1 MNAAPVIQL
10 KIAEIKPSR
19 LVEIAYAP
27 FTGQFS
33 QKDISAEFHIPYTLP
48 VLACDVAKTAW
59 ILTIFFSNAVRY
71 TPAWGKLIVRAAI
84 IGKNMRISVENSG
97 YGVPMERL
105 QRMFQ
110 RDESFESPEF
120 GQGLALLLA
129 GEIAEAQRGT
139 IGASS
144 ELGVMT
150 QFYMDLPIENT
161 TEETK

>member
-1 MNAAPVIQL
+1 MNSAPVIHL

-19 LVEIAYAP
+19 LVEIAFAP

-33 QKDISAEFHIPYTLP
+33 QKDIAAEFHIPYTLP

-71 TPAWGKLIVRAAI
+71 TPAWGRLTVRASLL
-84 IGKNMRISVENSG
+84 GDKLRISVENSG

-105 QRMFQ
+105 QRMFE
-110 RDESFESPEF
+110 RNENFESPEF

-129 GEIAEAQRGT
+129 AEIAEAQQGN

-150 QFYMDLPIENT
+150 QFYMDLPIENA
-161 TEETK
+161 TEEKK

>member
-1 MNAAPVIQL
+1 MSQTPVIQL

-33 QKDISAEFHIPYTLP
+33 QKDIAAEFHIPYTLP
-48 VLACDVAKTAW
+48 LLACDVAKTAW

-71 TPAWGKLIVRAAI
+71 TPAWGKLVVRATLL
-84 IGKNMRISVENSG
+84 GKNLRISVENSG

-110 RDESFESPEF
+110 RDENFESPEF

-129 GEIAEAQRGT
+129 GEIAEAQHGK

-150 QFYMDLPIENT
+150 QFYMDLPIEKNA
-161 TEETK
+161 EGTK

>member
-1 MNAAPVIQL
+1 MSQAPVIQL
-10 KIAEIKPSR
+10 KLTEIKPSR
-19 LVEIAYAP
+19 LVEIAYSP

-33 QKDISAEFHIPYTLP
+33 QKDISTEFHIPYTLP
-48 VLACDVAKTAW
+48 ILECDVAKTAW

-71 TPAWGKLIVRAAI
+71 TPAWGKLIVRANVVA
-84 IGKNMRISVENSG
+84 KKLRITVENTG

-110 RDESFESPEF
+110 RDENSESPEF

-129 GEIAEAQRGT
+129 AEIAEAQHGT

-150 QFYMDLPIENT
+150 QFYLDLPIEKLT
-161 TEETK
+161 GEKQ

>member
-1 MNAAPVIQL
+1 MTQAPVIQL
-10 KIAEIKPSR
+10 NIAEIKPSR
-19 LVEIAYAP
+19 LVEIAFAP

-48 VLACDVAKTAW
+48 VLMCDVAKTAW
-59 ILTIFFSNAVRY
+59 VLTIFFSNAVRY
-71 TPAWGKLIVRAAI
+71 TPAWGKLTVRAALL
-84 IGKNMRISVENSG
+84 GDKMRISVENTG

-110 RDESFESPEF
+110 RDGNFESPEF

-129 GEIAEAQRGT
+129 GEIAEAQHGI
-139 IGASS
+139 IGAIS

-150 QFYMDLPIENT
+150 QFYIDLPIERIS
-161 TEETK
+161 EETK